1 MGYTFAFYAV
11 SFALTVLASLPIS
24 FFTTFAD
31 GGFWDTMRNGS
42 IVFWLFLIVVALYHG
57 IKRLFIRI
65 KEGGKL
71 YDERGFRYYGY
82 DSEGHRIYYKEK
94 KPNILA
100 EFIKAKYNKYCPK
113 IEWNDEGNNN

>member
-1 MGYTFAFYAV
+1 MKNQTIDLSNYKGLQELNV
-11 SFALTVLASLPIS
+11 NQMQSI
-24 FFTTFAD
+24 D
-31 GGFWDTMRNGS
+31 GGGEFWDNMRNGS
-42 IVFWLFLIVVALYHG
+42 IAFWFCIIVVALYAG
-57 IKRLFIRI
+57 IRHLFIRI

-71 YDERGFRYYGY
+71 YDERGRRYYGY

-113 IEWNDEGNNN
+113 IDWKDERNNN